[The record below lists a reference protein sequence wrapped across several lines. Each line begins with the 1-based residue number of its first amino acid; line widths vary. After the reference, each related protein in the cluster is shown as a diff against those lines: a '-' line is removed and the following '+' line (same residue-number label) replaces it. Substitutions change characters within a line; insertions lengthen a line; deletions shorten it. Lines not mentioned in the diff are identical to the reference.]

1 MSKEKKSKP
10 AGKAPVIVV
19 SILLIV
25 ALIVNVVCIQLF
37 SAINTFMAAN
47 LNSRLPGSHGSVTA
61 EQLTP
66 EQAKEAAQAMAQ
78 ELAAEGIVLLENKN
92 AALPLEGGAKVNL
105 FGYASIS
112 PLYGGTGSGASD
124 ESASVDLVQGLTN
137 AGFEVNQELVDFYK
151 NSGVKRAGQSGF
163 TGNDFTPAEVPVSK
177 YGDALLQSAKAYSD
191 VAVVMFSRIG
201 GEGGDLPMDMTTAG
215 YDSAGEGR
223 SYLELTQDE
232 EDLMELVKA
241 QGFGKVIVLI
251 NSSNAMELGFL
262 ENGIDAALWIGGPG
276 SRGMN
281 AVGQVLSGAVN
292 PSGRLPDT
300 YAYDHS
306 TAPAYWNAGDFT
318 YSNLDK
324 RNYVE
329 YAEGIY
335 VGYRFYETRFI
346 DNATGACDETA
357 YKKTVQY
364 PFGYGLSYTSFE
376 QAIEDFSTNNG
387 IITMKVKVTNTGDAA
402 GKDVA
407 QVYFTAPYTPG
418 GIEKAHVVLAAF
430 GKTGELQPGDSETLT
445 LSFAVDDMASYDEKG
460 AGCYVLEA
468 GTYQI
473 KLMANAHEVIDSREY
488 TVDQTV
494 TYGEGNARGTD
505 LTAAVNRFEDVSNGQ
520 ITQYVSRADWEGTT
534 PKAREDGKAASAE
547 TVSALTSAPVY
558 ENDPNAQPISFANN
572 GLTLED
578 MTGLDYDDPKW
589 DRLLEQLSVEDMTN
603 MISNGGWS
611 TPEVASVGKPATND
625 LDGPAGINS
634 LVSSLQG
641 VAYPSE
647 ALIGASWN
655 QQLLEDFGHTFGA
668 EATANHVVG
677 LYAPAVNIHR
687 TPYSGRNFEY
697 YSEDALLSGKL
708 GAAMVRGYA
717 SQGVYAYVKHF
728 ALNDQE
734 SNRLSISVWSNE
746 QAMREL
752 YLKAFEVVV
761 KEGKTT
767 AMMSSYS
774 RLGNTWA
781 GASEALLTDVLRN
794 EWGFQGM
801 VVTDSAMG
809 NTSWMDINLALRAG
823 GDMMLCLMGVS
834 LDSSTNTA
842 QQEMRRAS
850 HNILYTQANS
860 MAVATAADTSPYWL
874 VLLVILDTVVIS
886 AALLVILGRT
896 KLKDKLNTGIK
907 IAIVVMTAVI
917 VALIFWFSFFR
928 NGGVAT
934 ADPNAS
940 DGVTSEEPTQ
950 SEEPSDIENLY
961 VELTG
966 NGIDGGEWLTA
977 RAILLND
984 GTWTIEV
991 DYDAE
996 NSHIQTDNGTWT
1008 TAADGSLA
1016 LTGTRDFTA
1025 EATDNGN
1032 GTITYTMEIVN
1043 EETFVTCVLTGTV
1056 SGSLPESGDI
1066 YVEMTGNGVGE
1077 ENAWLVGRVIVKN
1090 DGTFTISVD
1099 YSPEYTDVE
1108 TDSGTWTKNADGSL
1122 ALTGTA
1128 RNFTAEATD
1137 NGDGTITYT
1146 TEFENAETSIIVA
1159 VSGTTKAGGG
1169 SSTADGVYAELTGN
1183 GIDGGEWLA
1192 GHVTL
1197 RTDGT
1202 FTVAVDYNADYA
1214 NIETD
1219 SGTWATAEDGSL
1231 ILTGTARDFIAE
1243 ATVNSDGAITYTM
1256 EFLNAETNITVVV
1269 SGTARAESSASSD
1282 GVFVEMSGNG
1292 VGEGNE
1298 WLICHATLL
1307 DDGTFTVAVDYSADY
1322 TNIQTDNGSWA
1333 KADDGSLTLTGTRDF
1348 TAAAADNGDGTITYT
1363 MEVLNAETNIT
1374 CEISGITAASN

>member
-1 MSKEKKSKP
+1 MSKEKKSKT
-10 AGKAPVIVV
+10 AGKAPLIVV
-19 SILLIV
+19 SILLV
-25 ALIVNVVCIQLF
+25 LTLVVNVVCIQMF

-47 LNSRLPGSHGSVTA
+47 LNSRLPGAHGSATA

-66 EQAKEAAQAMAQ
+66 EQAKEAALAMAQ
-78 ELAAEGIVLLENKN
+78 ELAAEGIVLLENKDR
-92 AALPLEGGAKVNL
+92 ALPLESGAKVNL
-105 FGYASIS
+105 FGYASVS

-124 ESASVDLVQGLTN
+124 ESANVDLVQGLTN
-137 AGFEVNQELVDFYK
+137 AGLEVNQELVDFYK
-151 NSGVKRAGQSGF
+151 NSGVKRADQSGF
-163 TGNDFTPAEVPVSK
+163 TGSNFTPAEVPASQ

-201 GEGGDLPMDMTTAG
+201 GEGGDLPMDMHAAG
-215 YDSAGEGR
+215 YSDTDDGR
-223 SYLELTQDE
+223 GYLELTQDE
-232 EDLMELVKA
+232 EDLLALVKG
-241 QGFGKVIVLI
+241 QGFGKVIVLV
-251 NSSNAMELGFL
+251 NSSHAMELGFL
-262 ENGIDAALWIGGPG
+262 EDGVDAALWIGGPG

-281 AVGQVLSGAVN
+281 AVGQVLAGAVN

-329 YAEGIY
+329 YVEGIY
-335 VGYRFYETRFI
+335 VGYRFYETRFV
-346 DNATGACDETA
+346 DNATGVCDEGA
-357 YKKTVQY
+357 YGNTVQY

-376 QAIEDFSTNNG
+376 QAIEDFSVDKDTV
-387 IITMKVKVTNTGDAA
+387 TMKVKVTNTGDTA

-407 QVYFTAPYTPG
+407 QVYFTAPYTAG

-445 LSFAVDDMASYDEKG
+445 LTFAVDDMASYDENG

-488 TVDQTV
+488 TVDQTI
-494 TYGEGNARGTD
+494 TYGEGNARSTD
-505 LTAAVNRFEDVSNGQ
+505 LTAAVNRFEDVSTGQ

-534 PKAREDGKAASAE
+534 PKAREDGKAASDA
-547 TVSALTSAPVY
+547 TVSALTGAAVY
-558 ENDPNAQPISFANN
+558 ENDPDDQPISFASN

-578 MTGLDYDDPKW
+578 MAGLDYDDPKW
-589 DRLLEQLSVEDMTN
+589 EKLLEQLSVEDMAN

-611 TPEVASVGKPATND
+611 TPEVSSVGKPATND

-634 LVSSLQG
+634 LVSNLQG

-677 LYAPAVNIHR
+677 LYAPGVNIHR

-774 RLGNTWA
+774 RLGSTWA
-781 GASEALLTDVLRN
+781 GASRALLTDVLRD
-794 EWGFQGM
+794 EWGFRGT

-809 NTSWMDINLALRAG
+809 NTDWMDVNLALRAG
-823 GDMMLCLMGVS
+823 GDMMLCLMGVN
-834 LDSSTNTA
+834 LDSSSNTA
-842 QQEMRRAS
+842 QQEMRRAC

-860 MAVATAADTSPYWL
+860 AAVAAAADTSPYWL
-874 VLLVILDTVVIS
+874 MLLVILDTAVIS
-886 AALLVILGRT
+886 AALLVFLGRT
-896 KLKDKLNTGIK
+896 KLKEKLNIGVK
-907 IAIVVMTAVI
+907 IGIVVVTAAVL
-917 VALIFWFSFFR
+917 ALIFWACFFR
-928 NGGVAT
+928 SGGVAA

-940 DGVTSEEPTQ
+940 QEPPAQ
-950 SEEPSDIENLY
+950 SEEPAQTEEPIQSQEPTGIENLFM
-961 VELTG
+961 ELSGTG
-966 NGIDGGEWLTA
+966 ADGNEWLKS

-984 GTWTIEV
+984 GTWTV
-991 DYDAE
+991 KFDYDAE

-1008 TAADGSLA
+1008 ENEDGSLA

-1025 EATDNGN
+1025 TLADGV
-1032 GTITYTMEIVN
+1032 YTMEVVN
-1043 EETFVTCVLTGTV
+1043 SETTITCVLTGSAEGASQPQDENV
-1056 SGSLPESGDI
+1056 YALLEGS
-1066 YVEMTGNGVGE
+1066 GVGE
-1077 ENAWLVGRVIVKN
+1077 ENVWL
-1090 DGTFTISVD
+1090 
-1099 YSPEYTDVE
+1099 
-1108 TDSGTWTKNADGSL
+1108 
-1122 ALTGTA
+1122 
-1128 RNFTAEATD
+1128 
-1137 NGDGTITYT
+1137 
-1146 TEFENAETSIIVA
+1146 
-1159 VSGTTKAGGG
+1159 KA
-1169 SSTADGVYAELTGN
+1169 
-1183 GIDGGEWLA
+1183 
-1192 GHVTL
+1192 HVTL
-1197 RTDGT
+1197 FKDGT
-1202 FTVAVDYNADYA
+1202 FTVAVDYSAEYA
-1214 NIETD
+1214 NVETD
-1219 SGTWATAEDGSL
+1219 SGTWTENEDGSL
-1231 ILTGTARDFIAE
+1231 ALTGTRDFT
-1243 ATVNSDGAITYTM
+1243 ATLADGVYTM
-1256 EFLNAETNITVVV
+1256 EFVNAETSIPCSV
-1269 SGTARAESSASSD
+1269 SGTAAAGAEQPD
-1282 GVFVEMSGNG
+1282 GVFLQIDGNG
-1292 VGEGNE
+1292 TGEGNE
-1298 WLICHATLL
+1298 WLKCHATLL
-1307 DDGTFTVAVDYSADY
+1307 DDGTFTISVDYSADY
-1322 TNIQTDNGSWA
+1322 TNIQTDNGTWA
-1333 KADDGSLTLTGTRDF
+1333 KAEDGSLTLTGTRDF
-1348 TAAAADNGDGTITYT
+1348 TVTLTDGVYT
-1363 MEVLNAETNIT
+1363 MEVTNAETGIV
-1374 CEISGITAASN
+1374 CELSGTV

>member
-1 MSKEKKSKP
+1 MAKEKSA
-10 AGKAPVIVV
+10 AGGGKLPVVIVSV
-19 SILLIV
+19 LLVI
-25 ALIVNVVCIQLF
+25 ALIVNVVCIQMF
-37 SAINTFMAAN
+37 AAINTFMAAN
-47 LNSRLPGSHGSVTA
+47 LNSRLPGAHGSATA

-66 EQAKEAAQAMAQ
+66 DQAREAALAMAQ
-78 ELAAEGIVLLENKN
+78 ELAAEGIVLLENKDGT
-92 AALPLEGGAKVNL
+92 LPLENSAKVNL
-105 FGYASIS
+105 FGYATVS

-124 ESASVDLVQGLTN
+124 TSSNVDLVQGLTN
-137 AGFEVNQELVDFYK
+137 AGLEVNQELVDFYK
-151 NSGVKRAGQSGF
+151 NSGVKRGEQAGF
-163 TGNDFTPAEVPVSK
+163 TGSNFTPAEVPASK
-177 YGDALLQSAKAYSD
+177 YGDSLLANAKSFSD
-191 VAVVMFSRIG
+191 TAVVMFSRIG
-201 GEGGDLPMDMTTAG
+201 GEGGDLPMDMEAAG
-215 YDSAGEGR
+215 YSQAGGNR

-232 EDLMELVKA
+232 EDLLELVKA

-251 NSSNAMELGFL
+251 NSSHAMELGFL
-262 ENGIDAALWIGGPG
+262 EDGVDAALWIGGPG
-276 SRGMN
+276 SRGMD
-281 AVGQVLSGAVN
+281 AVGQVLAGAVN

-300 YAYDHS
+300 YAYDHT

-329 YAEGIY
+329 YVEGIY

-346 DNATGACDETA
+346 DNATGQCDEAA
-357 YKKTVQY
+357 YEQTVQY

-376 QAIEDFSTNNG
+376 QSIEDFSVDKGTV
-387 IITMKVKVTNTGDAA
+387 TVKVKVSNTGDAA

-430 GKTGELQPGDSETLT
+430 GKTGLLQPGESETLT
-445 LSFAVDDMASYDEKG
+445 LTFAVDDMASYDEKG

-488 TVDQTV
+488 VVDQTV
-494 TYGEGNARGTD
+494 TYGEGSPRSGD

-534 PKAREDGKAASAE
+534 PRAREDGKAASDA
-547 TVSALTSAPVY
+547 TVSALTASAVY
-558 ENDPNAQPISFANN
+558 DSDPNAPAITFANN

-578 MTGLDYDDPKW
+578 MAGLDYNDPKW
-589 DRLLEQLSVEDMTN
+589 EKLLEQLSVEDMTN

-634 LVSSLQG
+634 LVSDLKG

-655 QQLLEDFGHTFGA
+655 QELLESFGHTFGA

-761 KEGKTT
+761 KEGKAT

-774 RLGNTWA
+774 YLGDTWA
-781 GASEALLTDVLRN
+781 GASRALLTEVLRD
-794 EWGFQGM
+794 EWGFQGT

-823 GDMMLCLMGVS
+823 GDMMLCLMGVN

-842 QQEMRRAS
+842 QQEMRRAC

-860 MAVATAADTSPYWL
+860 AAVAAAADTSPYWL
-874 VLLVILDTVVIS
+874 VLLVVLDTAVIS
-886 AALLVILGRT
+886 AALLVFLGRT
-896 KLKDKLNTGIK
+896 KLKEKLNIGVK
-907 IAIVVMTAVI
+907 IGIVVVTAAVL
-917 VALIFWFSFFR
+917 ALIFWACFFR
-928 NGGVAT
+928 SGGVAA

-940 DGVTSEEPTQ
+940 QEPPAQ
-950 SEEPSDIENLY
+950 SEEPAQTEEPIQSQEPTGIENLFM
-961 VELTG
+961 ELSGTG
-966 NGIDGGEWLTA
+966 ADGNEWLKS

-984 GTWTIEV
+984 GTWTVEF

-1008 TAADGSLA
+1008 ENEDGSLA

-1025 EATDNGN
+1025 TLADGV
-1032 GTITYTMEIVN
+1032 YTMEVVN
-1043 EETFVTCVLTGTV
+1043 SETTITCVLTGSAEGASQPQDENV
-1056 SGSLPESGDI
+1056 YALLEGS
-1066 YVEMTGNGVGE
+1066 GVGE
-1077 ENAWLVGRVIVKN
+1077 ENVWL
-1090 DGTFTISVD
+1090 
-1099 YSPEYTDVE
+1099 
-1108 TDSGTWTKNADGSL
+1108 
-1122 ALTGTA
+1122 
-1128 RNFTAEATD
+1128 
-1137 NGDGTITYT
+1137 
-1146 TEFENAETSIIVA
+1146 
-1159 VSGTTKAGGG
+1159 KA
-1169 SSTADGVYAELTGN
+1169 
-1183 GIDGGEWLA
+1183 
-1192 GHVTL
+1192 HVTL
-1197 RTDGT
+1197 FKDGT
-1202 FTVAVDYNADYA
+1202 FTVAVDYSAEYA
-1214 NIETD
+1214 NVETD
-1219 SGTWATAEDGSL
+1219 SGTWTENEDGSL
-1231 ILTGTARDFIAE
+1231 ALTGTRDFT
-1243 ATVNSDGAITYTM
+1243 ATLADGVYTM
-1256 EFLNAETNITVVV
+1256 EFVNAETSIPCSV
-1269 SGTARAESSASSD
+1269 SGTAAAGAEQPD
-1282 GVFVEMSGNG
+1282 GVFLQIDGNG
-1292 VGEGNE
+1292 TGEGNE
-1298 WLICHATLL
+1298 WLKCHATLL
-1307 DDGTFTVAVDYSADY
+1307 DDGTFTISVDYSADY
-1322 TNIQTDNGSWA
+1322 TNIQTDNGTWA
-1333 KADDGSLTLTGTRDF
+1333 KAEDGSLTLTGTRDF
-1348 TAAAADNGDGTITYT
+1348 TVTLTDGVYT
-1363 MEVLNAETNIT
+1363 MEVTNAETGIV
-1374 CEISGITAASN
+1374 CELSGTV